1 MCVWQVEA
9 LREKE
14 EEHAKALAALRKEH
28 ETESIRRSRT
38 SGSFEPPQPPV
49 VTPPVVAPPPV
60 VTPPVVTPPPAA
72 APADD
77 PIESS

>member
-1 MCVWQVEA
+1 MCAWQVEA

-49 VTPPVVAPPPV
+49 VTPLSSTQPEAEYVDLNYIVSVPV
-60 VTPPVVTPPPAA
+60 
-72 APADD
+72 
-77 PIESS
+77 